1 MRSEGAAAVR
11 VRPRAELNCI
21 LKGYRTTLGTFT
33 ARLGVSNGN
42 GGPTEWVDAVV
53 DTGATFTVLP
63 ESLCLRLGLQPKTH
77 LEFTFA
83 DGRRKTLPVGSAY
96 LYTNGR
102 ENYSSVVFGDRKVNT
117 CVGAT
122 ALQELVL
129 IADTTNHKL
138 IPSPKLLI

>member
-1 MRSEGAAAVR
+1 M
-11 VRPRAELNCI
+11 
-21 LKGYRTTLGTFT
+21 GTFT
-33 ARLGVSNGN
+33 ARLGVSDGN

-96 LYTNGR
+96 LYTKGR
-102 ENYSSVVFGDRKVNT
+102 ENYSSVVFGEEGQYLL
-117 CVGAT
+117 GAT